1 MYSPLHPNIHGWL
14 EENHLLF
21 AFWPELA
28 AFFMEY
34 HFPVTNYGY
43 SHLYIFTEMFS
54 QKLMKRVCHFR
65 ENILS
70 FDYNNIQLSKK
81 NFFFLKTCINHISLI
96 LINAC
101 LKCSSVKIFW
111 YCATRYANVENINIS
126 QWIIYNGPFRM
137 VQNHTWVKPLKMHDK

>member
-21 AFWPELA
+21 ALWPELA

-34 HFPVTNYGY
+34 HFSVTNYGY
-43 SHLYIFTEMFS
+43 SHLYIFTVDVFSKINEMSLSF
-54 QKLMKRVCHFR
+54 QRKL
-65 ENILS
+65 ILS
-70 FDYNNIQLSKK
+70 FDYNNIQLSK

-96 LINAC
+96 LTNAC

-111 YCATRYANVENINIS
+111 YCATRYANVKNINIS

-137 VQNHTWVKPLKMHDK
+137 VQNHTGVKPLKMQDK